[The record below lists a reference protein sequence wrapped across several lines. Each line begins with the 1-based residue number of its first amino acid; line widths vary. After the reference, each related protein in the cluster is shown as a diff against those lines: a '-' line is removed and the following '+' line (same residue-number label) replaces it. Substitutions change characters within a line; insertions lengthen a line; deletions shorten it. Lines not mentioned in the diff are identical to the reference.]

1 MNAQT
6 LQNTSNVFTLVSLGS
21 DELSVNVT
29 KTKSFTQ
36 THVNTLNSLRVKAA
50 HPRIYGNLAPK
61 GIKHEATQLIDIK
74 DIISNNIFFS
84 QTARL
89 TRNPEMQNIQEDIK
103 ANGYSLTELPIMVM
117 RMSNGKFVV
126 LEGRTRLEILIGL
139 GMTNIIA
146 DVFEET
152 TEANALRFAVSQ
164 NAQKKPYG
172 EASFKDVYK
181 AVMTLIRM
189 NEVDKKSPHF
199 EDLVFH
205 EVMKITTKLK
215 PGQINQIVNEAKNL
229 AAGEESIISFP
240 QGMGARDWLTKHN
253 YVDTRGIKY
262 IAVGTFED
270 KVIRSMIR
278 QIPDMDPTVKE
289 VRLVIHGGT
298 LNAND
303 PEGDWIKRCR
313 DFPDTFKKTLKDIS
327 KVFFGGVPLKLD
339 RIKLYGAIPMV
350 KSLEHQYPMGELYL
364 FD

>member
-1 MNAQT
+1 MQT
-6 LQNTSNVFTLVSLGS
+6 NTLDNTTNVFTLVSRGS
-21 DELSVNVT
+21 TELSVDVT

-36 THVNTLNSLRVKAA
+36 THVDTLVSLRVTAA

-61 GIKHEATQLIDIK
+61 GIKHETTQLVDIK
-74 DIISNNIFFS
+74 DIISNNVFFS
-84 QTARL
+84 QRARF

-103 ANGYSLTELPIMVM
+103 VNGYSLTELPIMVM
-117 RMSNGKFVV
+117 RLSNGKFVV

-139 GMTNIIA
+139 GMTNIVA

-189 NEVDKKSPHF
+189 DEIDKKSIHF
-199 EDLVFH
+199 EDLVFQ

-215 PGQINQIVNEAKNL
+215 PGQINQIVNDAKNL

-240 QGMGARDWLTKHN
+240 QGMGAKDWLTKHK
-253 YVDTRGIKY
+253 YTDTRGIKY

-278 QIPDMDPTVKE
+278 QVPDLDPTIKE

-303 PEGDWIKRCR
+303 PEGDWIKRCKGF
-313 DFPDTFKKTLKDIS
+313 DNTFKNTLKDIS
-327 KVFFGGVPLKLD
+327 KVFFGGAPLKLD

-350 KSLEHQYPMGELYL
+350 KSLEDDYPMDELYL

>member
-1 MNAQT
+1 MNTNT
-6 LQNTSNVFTLVSLGS
+6 LQNTPNVFALVSLGS

-36 THVNTLNSLRVKAA
+36 THVDTLVSLRVIAA

-61 GIKHEATQLIDIK
+61 GIKHETTRLINIADIV
-74 DIISNNIFFS
+74 SNNVYFS
-84 QTARL
+84 QAVRV
-89 TRNPEMQNIQEDIK
+89 TRNPAMQNLQEDIK
-103 ANGYSLTELPIMVM
+103 ANGFSLTELPIMVM
-117 RMSNGKFVV
+117 RLSNGKFIV

-152 TEANALRFAVSQ
+152 TDANALRFAVSQ

-181 AVMTLIRM
+181 AVMSLIRM
-189 NEVDKKSPHF
+189 NEVDKKSIYF
-199 EDLVFH
+199 EDLVFQ

-215 PGQINQIVNEAKNL
+215 PGQINQIVNDAKNL
-229 AAGEESIISFP
+229 AAGENSIISFP
-240 QGMGARDWLTKHN
+240 QGMGAKDWLTKHN

-278 QIPDMDPTVKE
+278 QIPDMDQDIKE

-303 PEGDWIKRCR
+303 PEGDWTKRCKGF
-313 DFPDTFKKTLKDIS
+313 DETFKNTLKDIS

-364 FD
+364 FN